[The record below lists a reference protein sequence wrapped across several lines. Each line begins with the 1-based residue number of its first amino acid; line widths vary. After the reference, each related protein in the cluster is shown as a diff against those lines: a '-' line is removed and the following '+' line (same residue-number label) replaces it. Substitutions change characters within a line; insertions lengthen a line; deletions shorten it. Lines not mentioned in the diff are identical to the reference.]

1 MVSLLAGLV
10 GGFIATIVMS
20 TFTMTLG
27 VISGELV

>member
-1 MVSLLAGLV
+1 VVSLLAGLV

-20 TFTMTLG
+20 AFMMTPG